1 MTTLY
6 ELAGQYRA
14 LAELADDPDM
24 PAQALADSLEGLE
37 GAIEV
42 KAEALLQVVAGLD
55 GDTSA
60 IDAEIKRLQDRKRVI
75 ANRAQRLR
83 DYLKENMEATGISK
97 IECPLFA
104 ITLTKPRPLAVIC
117 DASLIPDQYMKITRT
132 PVKADILKALKA
144 GEDVPGCVLGESAP
158 GLLVK

>member
-1 MTTLY
+1 MTKLY

-37 GAIEV
+37 GEIEV

-55 GDTSA
+55 GDTGA
-60 IDAEIKRLQDRKRVI
+60 IDAEIRRLQHRKQVI

-83 DYLKENMEATGISK
+83 EYLRENMEATGIDK
-97 IECPLFA
+97 IECPLFK
-104 ITLTKPRPLAVIC
+104 ITLTKPRPMAVIN
-117 DASLIPDQYMKITRT
+117 DESQIPDRYIKTIRT
-132 PVKADILKALKA
+132 PNKTAILADLKTGKQ
-144 GEDVPGCVLGESAP
+144 VPGCALGETKR